1 MNFKKI
7 DIENWARKEHYRYYT
22 EKLKIEV
29 NMTASIDV
37 KNLLDFCYIH
47 NYKFYPTVIYIV
59 TKVLKISRCFGTTK
73 EIYAYGIK

>member
-29 NMTASIDV
+29 TAD
-37 KNLLDFCYIH
+37 KEMRLQNL
-47 NYKFYPTVIYIV
+47 
-59 TKVLKISRCFGTTK
+59 TTET
-73 EIYAYGIK
+73 EILE

>member
-29 NMTASIDV
+29 NMTAPIDV
-37 KNLLDFCYIH
+37 KNLLVSAIF
-47 NYKFYPTVIYIV
+47 
-59 TKVLKISRCFGTTK
+59 TTTNF
-73 EIYAYGIK
+73 IRL

>member
-29 NMTASIDV
+29 NMTAPIDV

-47 NYKFYPTVIYIV
+47 NYKFIR
-59 TKVLKISRCFGTTK
+59 L
-73 EIYAYGIK
+73 

>member
-29 NMTASIDV
+29 NMTAPIDV

-47 NYKFYPTVIYIV
+47 NYKFDL
-59 TKVLKISRCFGTTK
+59 VLLASFCILPSLS
-73 EIYAYGIK
+73 